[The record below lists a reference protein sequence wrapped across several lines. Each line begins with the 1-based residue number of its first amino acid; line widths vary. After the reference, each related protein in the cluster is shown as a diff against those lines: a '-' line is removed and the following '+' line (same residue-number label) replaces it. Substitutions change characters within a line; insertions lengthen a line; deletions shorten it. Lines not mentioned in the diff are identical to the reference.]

1 MTITV
6 VFISFVWILF
16 CYGKEIPVLY
26 LHTRQ
31 FTSCNTEKRAVS
43 CALVKVDFDVL
54 GQENLVIPEESLKQL
69 YFYRVLVWEV
79 QGIHLIEYEVNN
91 EGHYGYFTVM
101 FNKKELY
108 GNFEYKEYKY
118 SIMAS
123 NDYPPDLQVVLR
135 WQGTYRNKTQE
146 RVPMRQENQKV

>member
-6 VFISFVWILF
+6 VLISFVSILF

-101 FNKKELY
+101 FNVS
-108 GNFEYKEYKY
+108 GFHRMF
-118 SIMAS
+118 SFAQMI
-123 NDYPPDLQVVLR
+123 V
-135 WQGTYRNKTQE
+135 
-146 RVPMRQENQKV
+146 

>member
-1 MTITV
+1 MKITLI
-6 VFISFVWILF
+6 ISLF
-16 CYGKEIPVLY
+16 FCISIYGKEIPVLY
-26 LHTRQ
+26 LHTYTRPY
-31 FTSCNTEKRAVS
+31 FNCNTEKRAVS

-54 GQENLVIPEESLKQL
+54 GQENLIIPEESMKQL

-79 QGIHLIEYEVNN
+79 QGIHLIEYEVHN

-118 SIMAS
+118 TIRRAS
-123 NDYPPDLQVVLR
+123 NENHMVLR
-135 WQGTYRNKTQE
+135 WQGTYRNETKARE
-146 RVPMRQENQKV
+146 PLRQENLMV